1 MSVLE
6 RTRELLLQKA
16 LTPAPF
22 EKLAAIAAPKTRP
35 IARRTTSRMA
45 KPLREAICEQLA
57 PRGITISQ
65 AAELGAALHELFEC
79 DLRRRTARLEQPN
92 RQLRQVID
100 CFQRALAQLNFGVAA
115 WDGHGVVTFVTDR
128 GNLLS
133 PYLRVHNLRRWYAIV
148 SGPSR
153 SH

>member
-1 MSVLE
+1 MLNSSAANNARTGWGTFSDNSLAGYPTLSVLE

-35 IARRTTSRMA
+35 IARRTTTRMA

-79 DLRRRTARLEQPN
+79 ELRGRQPGSSSQTASY
-92 RQLRQVID
+92 VK
-100 CFQRALAQLNFGVAA
+100 
-115 WDGHGVVTFVTDR
+115 
-128 GNLLS
+128 
-133 PYLRVHNLRRWYAIV
+133 
-148 SGPSR
+148 
-153 SH
+153 